1 MDVTVVSPHLDDGVF
16 SVGASIRALSRTG
29 HTVRVV
35 TIFAN
40 DPGSSGP
47 VGDWDRSCGFE
58 TRAEAALERRRED
71 QRACELLGGDTHWL
85 PYPASE
91 NRSGVVR
98 SELAK
103 TLRSSLSHGL
113 VLTPMWP
120 LTHPDHLLTTE
131 LVLATVRPRSRI
143 VGYVEQPYA
152 SLQLLARI
160 RGRSPHQVAFM
171 GGEGYTI
178 RTSAGDWLKK
188 CQAVSQYQSQLRS
201 LRPLPRARILSYEA
215 LLGGETLRRI
225 D

>member
-40 DPGSSGP
+40 DPESSEP

-58 TRAEAALERRRED
+58 TRAEAALERRCED
-71 QRACELLGGDTHWL
+71 QRACGLLGADTHWL
-85 PYPASE
+85 PYPDSE

-98 SELAK
+98 AELADM
-103 TLRSSLSHGL
+103 LRPRLSHGL
-113 VLTPMWP
+113 VLTPIWP
-120 LTHPDHLLTTE
+120 LTHPDHLLATE
-131 LVLATVRPRSRI
+131 LILETVRPRSRI

-160 RGRSPHQVAFM
+160 RGRSPHPAALM
-171 GGEGYTI
+171 GGKGYTVQ
-178 RTSAGDWLKK
+178 TSPGDWLKK
-188 CQAVSQYQSQLRS
+188 CHALSQYQSQLKS
-201 LRPLPRARILSYEA
+201 LRPLPRTRILSYEA